1 MTAADRFS
9 LVYLLA
15 AVVGLVAFGVIWR
28 RRAAPGGTPLAL
40 MLLSAAF
47 WAICDAIELQ
57 VPTIAGKRLVSQ
69 FQYLG
74 VICAAPFFFHAAM
87 ELSGRRARLRTRPV
101 LAVVWAIP
109 LASLV
114 FAWTNPWHRWL
125 WAEILPPSGD
135 SPFATYRY
143 GWWFWVLTV
152 QNYLLMIAAAMV
164 LGRAIRRVGR
174 HFRTGMA
181 LALVSMVLPWVGNA
195 MYNLKLGP
203 WPGLNWLTLSLGV
216 SGALLAFVVLREG
229 LLDLLPQARGAL
241 LEMMTDGVLVLDR
254 EGRII
259 CVNQVARQVME
270 LDAHRLAHALGF
282 ESLQSAPDVWRSETL
297 MESRWLD
304 VRIVPVPDRWGK
316 LAGRLIVARDITVQ
330 KELHQE
336 RERLIVELQE
346 ALGKVTQLEGLLPI
360 CASCRKIRD
369 DGGYWARIED
379 YLGSRAQVEFTH
391 AICPECIE
399 RLYPEISSK

>member
-1 MTAADRFS
+1 MSPAATFS

-15 AVVGLVAFGVIWR
+15 AFMGMVAFSVIWR
-28 RRAAPGGTPLAL
+28 RRSAPGGTPLAL

-47 WAICDAIELQ
+47 WAICDAIELYVANKQ
-57 VPTIAGKRLVSQ
+57 LVSQ
-69 FQYLG
+69 FQYFG
-74 VICAAPFFFHAAM
+74 VVAAAPFFFEAAM
-87 ELSGRRARLRTRPV
+87 ELSGQRTLLRTRSLRAAIWCVPV
-101 LAVVWAIP
+101 
-109 LASLV
+109 ASLV
-114 FAWTNPWHRWL
+114 FAWTNSWHHWL
-125 WAEILPPSGD
+125 WVDIVPPAGD
-135 SPFATYRY
+135 LPFATYEY
-143 GWWFWVLTV
+143 GWWFWVLTA
-152 QNYLLMIAAAMV
+152 QNYVLMIGATIV
-164 LGRAIRRVGR
+164 LSRAIQRVGR

-181 LALVSMVLPWVGNA
+181 LVLVSMILPWIGNA

-254 EGRII
+254 EGRSIF
-259 CVNQVARQVME
+259 VNQVARQVME
-270 LDAHRLAHALGF
+270 LDAGRLARTLGF
-282 ESLQSAPDVWRSETL
+282 DSLQSAPDVWRSETQ
-297 MESRWLD
+297 MGSRWLD
-304 VRIVPVPDRWGK
+304 VRIVPVPDRWGE

-336 RERLIVELQE
+336 RERLILELQD
-346 ALGKVTQLEGLLPI
+346 ALGKVTQLEGMLPI

-369 DGGYWARIED
+369 DGGYWAQIED
-379 YLGSRAQVEFTH
+379 YLGSRAQIEFTH
-391 AICPECIE
+391 AICPECVE